1 MTTRSKR
8 TAATPA
14 VPDPKPIEQKT
25 PPTTDREPTAKELAA
40 MKKVVARGGETQTV
54 KLKASGKDS
63 RTFEIDYD
71 DKVIGLALLM
81 DAVGTT
87 DSDFLQGLTSQ
98 LVNLNSKN
106 GEFDQSGLNFMLS
119 VIKGVEP
126 SDQLEAMLAAQMAAV
141 HTAAMTVG
149 RRLACSENVVEQ
161 DSAERAF
168 NKLTRTF
175 ANQMES
181 LKRYRTG
188 GPHTVQNVSVADGGQ
203 AVVANITHP
212 PSEAMPSKAAAPAT
226 ASSKTNVVPL
236 PRRKRN

>member
-1 MTTRSKR
+1 
-8 TAATPA
+8 
-14 VPDPKPIEQKT
+14 
-25 PPTTDREPTAKELAA
+25 

-106 GEFDQSGLNFMLS
+106 GEFDRSGLNFMLS

-126 SDQLEAMLAAQMAAV
+126 SDQLEAMLA
-141 HTAAMTVG
+141 G
-149 RRLACSENVVEQ
+149 
-161 DSAERAF
+161 
-168 NKLTRTF
+168 LT
-175 ANQMES
+175 S
-181 LKRYRTG
+181 
-188 GPHTVQNVSVADGGQ
+188 
-203 AVVANITHP
+203 
-212 PSEAMPSKAAAPAT
+212 PAGCKFYVIST
-226 ASSKTNVVPL
+226 
-236 PRRKRN
+236 

>member
-1 MTTRSKR
+1 
-8 TAATPA
+8 
-14 VPDPKPIEQKT
+14 
-25 PPTTDREPTAKELAA
+25 
-40 MKKVVARGGETQTV
+40 MKKFVARCGETQRV

-63 RTFEIDYD
+63 RTFEVDYD
-71 DKVIGLALLM
+71 DKVIGSALLM

-98 LVNLNSKN
+98 LLNLNSKN
-106 GEFDQSGLNFMLS
+106 GEFDQCGLNFMLS
-119 VIKGVEP
+119 VIKGIEP
-126 SDQLEAMLAAQMAAV
+126 SDQLEAMLAAQIAAV

-212 PSEAMPSKAAAPAT
+212 PSEAMPSCV
-226 ASSKTNVVPL
+226 NW
-236 PRRKRN
+236 N